1 MTLLIRTQKTH
12 KVKSQVY
19 AGLFFILITSLP
31 PWRLSLVS
39 RNRALVLAVVLGL
52 TITTAP
58 AYAATP
64 KPTLAQIEA
73 AKKAEA
79 AKKKIA
85 DAAAK
90 KLAAATQTL
99 RGLTAKASAARA
111 LYVKAQKELAIATT
125 AANAAAAHAQETAAQ
140 VSAAHRTIGKLAVN
154 AFIMGGSLTDIEPI
168 LSANGPQDLVDQLTT
183 LDSLGAQNTTA
194 LNRFKAAEVIAKAA
208 KVQAD
213 NAKAAQQ
220 AATEK
225 VAAAKKVADDAQSEQ
240 QKEVSRLQKIQ
251 DDLMKELMSARKVRT
266 TLEQQRALALLEES
280 QANTATFTPNQAK
293 IWPNTGF
300 KGRSTI
306 RTSQAQRNVAVAFA
320 KKQVEARKPYI
331 WGSEGPNSFDCSGLV
346 YAAYKSAGLGWPNW
360 DRLNSAL
367 YSTYTMHVGLDELV
381 PGDLLFYSYKGTIS
395 TIHHITIYAGGGK
408 MWEANSKGKGLLYSD
423 VHSIKGLM
431 PFGGRV

>member
-1 MTLLIRTQKTH
+1 
-12 KVKSQVY
+12 
-19 AGLFFILITSLP
+19 
-31 PWRLSLVS
+31 VS

-225 VAAAKKVADDAQSEQ
+225 VAAAKKVADDAQNEQ

>member
-1 MTLLIRTQKTH
+1 
-12 KVKSQVY
+12 
-19 AGLFFILITSLP
+19 
-31 PWRLSLVS
+31 VS

-220 AATEK
+220 TATEK